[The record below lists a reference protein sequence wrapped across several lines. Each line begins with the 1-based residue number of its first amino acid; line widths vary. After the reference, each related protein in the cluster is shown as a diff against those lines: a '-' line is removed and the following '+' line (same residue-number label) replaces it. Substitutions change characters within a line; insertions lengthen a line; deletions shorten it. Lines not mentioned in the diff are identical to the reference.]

1 MCIMKHLFFEGSVY
15 HKRFHPHTHE
25 FTYPFYLL
33 DININAISSL
43 KNSLF
48 SLGGLNLLSFKAKD
62 HFGSSKDFTHNV
74 RELLEKFDLQATQ
87 EMRFITL
94 PRVFNFV
101 FNPISVVVL
110 FKDGAPTHLLA
121 EVHNYNGGNIVYP
134 VKLETL
140 KEGVYEGAIDKDMH
154 VSPFLERTGK
164 YKFKLQYS
172 CEKMNLGV
180 TLYENGVKKLIANF
194 SGKALP
200 FSVSSILHL
209 LSRQAFLTFGV
220 VIRTLWQSFKLWR
233 QGLKRHRPIKLD
245 QTRRY

>member
-1 MCIMKHLFFEGSVY
+1 MSHRFFEGSIY
-15 HKRFHPHTHE
+15 HKRFHPRTHE

-33 DININAISSL
+33 DISIPMIDDL
-43 KNSLF
+43 KNTLF
-48 SLGGLNLLSFKAKD
+48 SLGGFNLFSFRATD

-74 RELLEKFDLQATQ
+74 KELLEKFNLSSTQ

-110 FKDGAPTHLLA
+110 MKDDNPTHLLA

-134 VKLETL
+134 VEL
-140 KEGVYEGAIDKDMH
+140 KQGNKGLYTGEAEKDMH
-154 VSPFLERTGK
+154 VSPFFNRTGS
-164 YKFKLQYS
+164 YKFTLQYTQDQMS
-172 CEKMNLGV
+172 LGV
-180 TLYENGVKKLIANF
+180 TLYEDGKKKLVAHF

-209 LSRQAFLTFGV
+209 LSRQTFLTFGV
-220 VIRTLWQSFKLWR
+220 VTRTLWQSFKLWR
-233 QGLKRHRPIKLD
+233 KGLQWHSPIKLD